1 MLSAF
6 TARPIVELK
15 QRDKSKIESILAYG
29 DKLLVG
35 LNTGSLRIYRVNE
48 IPETETGPHDG
59 ATNGDEEDAPR
70 PKVRPVDLLRE
81 EEKFSRKPIQQLAII
96 KEVGILVSLSD
107 NYVSIHELQTYALQE
122 RLEQTK
128 GAATFAITSN
138 IVKDPT
144 SGIPDIVSRLAVA
157 VKRRIMIWSWQ
168 AMELSHDVT
177 EITMSAAVKSLHWA
191 TGTKMIVGLDPGFFM
206 VDAESKEVT
215 DIIKPSS
222 ADEAAGQTGT
232 RFGAVSSTGMSYVG
246 MGGWVPR
253 PMATRLGE
261 GEMLLAKDVNTLFID
276 LDGKALDK
284 RQVPWSQA
292 PETIAYSYP
301 YLLALQSPSK
311 GVLEVRNPDTLS
323 LLQSVNV
330 PNANLLHVPQPNIS
344 LAHAGKGFLVASDR
358 VVWRMEALDYESQ
371 LDVLTEQGRYDEAV
385 SLLGMLEDTLLKDKT
400 GRLREIQM
408 LKAQSLFEARRYHDA
423 LDLFSKA
430 KSPPARVIALYPR
443 SIAGDLSKIQE
454 DEVEEADVDE
464 EKSDMTKSTPSSP
477 KVVPQGSIGRSMF
490 GRLMAEQ
497 KKSDSDTSS
506 VKNGKAGD
514 VSETMS
520 VKGKAIET
528 TPASD
533 KALEGKDLDR
543 AVNALFGFLAQS
555 RVDLQK
561 YLKPDGTLHHELPP
575 PEERPKNYR
584 PPFFEYIQIEG
595 DDTKDVNWSEELL
608 DVAKLVDTTLFR
620 AYMLKQ
626 PRLIGSLFRINNFC
640 DPLVVRDKLD
650 ETGRYAELIDF
661 LHGKKLHREALEVLA
676 RFGKS
681 EAGDTDIPEELKGP
695 RRTIGYLQQLPP
707 EMIDIILEF
716 AEWPLKSQPEE
727 GMQIFLADTENAE
740 TLPRHRVVEF
750 LQGIDANLAVR
761 YLEHIIFELND
772 LTPDFHQRLIDLY
785 LDRLREKD
793 GFDSEELRLD
803 WRTRLEKILKS
814 SSQYHRGRV
823 FGRLPAD
830 DPDFYEARAIVLSKM
845 GNHKQAL
852 QIYVF
857 QIQDYDKAEEYCN
870 EQYLLSTKSPTPSTG
885 GPTNLTISTDIMDDA
900 VEPSIY
906 HTLLS
911 LYLQPPPPH
920 KPNWIP
926 ALDLLSKHGAR
937 LPASS
942 TLEIIPSTLPVKDL
956 ESYFRGRI
964 RSANSTLNEERI
976 VARLRGVEKV
986 RTEENLL
993 EKRNRA
999 FKIDEERV
1007 CGVCYKRFGGSAI
1020 RVWPDGRVTHY
1031 GCMRN
1036 SLGSGTKSGR
1046 APVRRLF
1053 S

>member
-1 MLSAF
+1 M
-6 TARPIVELK
+6 
-15 QRDKSKIESILAYG
+15 
-29 DKLLVG
+29 LVG

-48 IPETETGPHDG
+48 VQDVTEAPNENSTALDG
-59 ATNGDEEDAPR
+59 EDPPPQSKA
-70 PKVRPVDLLRE
+70 KPVDLLRE

-122 RLEQTK
+122 RLEKTK
-128 GAATFAITSN
+128 GAVAFAITSN

-168 AMELSHDVT
+168 AMELSQDVI
-177 EITMSAAVKSLHWA
+177 EITMSAAVKSLNWA
-191 TGTKMIVGLDPGFFM
+191 TGTKMVVGMDPGFFM
-206 VDAESKEVT
+206 VDVETSEIT
-215 DIIKPSS
+215 DIVKPGSV
-222 ADEAAGQTGT
+222 DEATSQTGT

-246 MGGWVPR
+246 MGGWVPK
-253 PMATRLGE
+253 PMATKLGE

-276 LDGKALDK
+276 LDGNALPK
-284 RQVPWSQA
+284 RQVPWAQA
-292 PETIAYSYP
+292 PETVAYSYP
-301 YLLALQSPSK
+301 YMLALQPAAK
-311 GVLEVRNPDTLS
+311 GGLEVRSPDTLS
-323 LLQSVNV
+323 LLQTVPV
-330 PNANLLHVPQPNIS
+330 PNATLLHVPQPNIS

-358 VVWRMEALDYESQ
+358 VVWRMGALDYESQ

-385 SLLGMLEDTLLKDKT
+385 SLLGMLEDTLLKDKE
-400 GRLREIQM
+400 GRVREIQM
-408 LKAQSLFEARRYHDA
+408 LKAQSLFEMRKYHEA

-430 KSPPARVIALYPR
+430 KAPPARVIALYPR
-443 SIAGDLSKIQE
+443 TIAGDLSRIKEPEPEAEEEQGG
-454 DEVEEADVDE
+454 DEA
-464 EKSDMTKSTPSSP
+464 KSDKNKTPPASP

-490 GRLMAEQ
+490 GRLMADQ
-497 KKSDSDTSS
+497 KRADSDTASIKS
-506 VKNGKAGD
+506 AKMDGASDSPNGKSKTGEA
-514 VSETMS
+514 
-520 VKGKAIET
+520 
-528 TPASD
+528 PAPV

-543 AVNALFGFLAQS
+543 AVNALFGFLAQA

-561 YLKPDGTLHHELPP
+561 YMKPDGTLQQALPAHD
-575 PEERPKNYR
+575 ERPKDYR
-584 PPFFEYIQIEG
+584 PPFFEYMQL
-595 DDTKDVNWSEELL
+595 DDADLDEIDWEVKLL
-608 DVAKLVDTTLFR
+608 EVAKLVDTTLFR

-650 ETGRYAELIDF
+650 ESGRHAELIDF
-661 LHGKKLHREALEVLA
+661 LHGKKLHREALEVLSK
-676 RFGKS
+676 FGKKDA
-681 EAGDTDIPEELKGP
+681 EEEVPEGLRGP
-695 RRTIGYLQQLPP
+695 QRTIGYLQQLPP
-707 EMIDIILEF
+707 ELIDIILEF
-716 AEWPLKSQPEE
+716 AEWPLNADPKE

-740 TLPRHRVVEF
+740 TLPRHRVLDF
-750 LQGIDANLAVR
+750 LQKIDTRLAVQ

-785 LDRLREKD
+785 LDRLRATGEKSD
-793 GFDSEELRLD
+793 FSSDEERLD
-803 WRTRLEKILKS
+803 WRSRLEKILKS
-814 SSQYHRGRV
+814 SGQYHRGRA
-823 FGRLPAD
+823 FSRLPAD

-857 QIQDYDKAEEYCN
+857 QIQSPEKAEEYCN
-870 EQYLLSTKSPTPSTG
+870 EQFLLASSAAATKKVGAAASTSV
-885 GPTNLTISTDIMDDA
+885 PTNATTSTDIMDDEE
-900 VEPSIY
+900 EPSIY

-920 KPNWIP
+920 KVNWPP
-926 ALDLLSKHGAR
+926 ALDLLAKHGAR

-942 TLEIIPSTLPVKDL
+942 TLDIVPASLPVSDL

-964 RSANSTLNEERI
+964 RSATSAMNEERI

-986 RTEENLL
+986 RTEEGLVR
-993 EKRNRA
+993 KRDRGVR
-999 FKIDEERV
+999 IDEDRV

-1031 GCMRN
+1031 GCLR
-1036 SLGSGTKSGR
+1036 GSTGAGRAER